1 MSRNARGLGSVVA
14 VVILLA
20 VTIVVAFAVSY
31 WMGGVSGLYTR
42 YEKLEI
48 SSAYATFSTTGYEET
63 SPGWAVRINL
73 KNSGSADAT
82 IDTILVNGKTVSEF
96 PHSINITTPLPV
108 FVPTGQDTFIS
119 LQLKKDGG
127 FTSGT
132 TVEIKLHSAVG
143 QDYPRSITL
152 D

>member
-1 MSRNARGLGSVVA
+1 MSGNARGLGSVVA

-20 VTIVVAFAVSY
+20 VTIIVAFAVSY
-31 WMGGVSGLYTR
+31 WMGSVSGQYTR

-48 SSAYATFSTTGYEET
+48 SSAYATFSITGYEGV

-73 KNSGSADAT
+73 KNSGSADTT
-82 IDTILVNGKTVSEF
+82 IDSVLVNGKLVSEF
-96 PHSINITTPLPV
+96 PNSINITTPLPV
-108 FVPTGQDTFIS
+108 FVPIGQDTFVS
-119 LQLKKDGG
+119 LQLKKDSG

-132 TVEIKLHSAVG
+132 TVEIKLHSTVG